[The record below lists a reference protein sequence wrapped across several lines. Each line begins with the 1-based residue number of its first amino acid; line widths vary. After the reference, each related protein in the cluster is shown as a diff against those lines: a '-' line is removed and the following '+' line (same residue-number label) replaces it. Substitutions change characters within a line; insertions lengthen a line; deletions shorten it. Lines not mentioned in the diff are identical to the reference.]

1 MARSQKARS
10 LDGQKSEGQKSVGQK
25 SEGQKMARSQDSKYN
40 TYISK
45 CYTGYTP
52 NVLPGNS
59 LDRKITK
66 NYIFSRPS
74 FASPQNNHMITIQF
88 MRQPL

>member
-45 CYTGYTP
+45 CYTGYTGYTP

-59 LDRKITK
+59 LYRKITK

-74 FASPQNNHMITIQF
+74 FTTE
-88 MRQPL
+88 